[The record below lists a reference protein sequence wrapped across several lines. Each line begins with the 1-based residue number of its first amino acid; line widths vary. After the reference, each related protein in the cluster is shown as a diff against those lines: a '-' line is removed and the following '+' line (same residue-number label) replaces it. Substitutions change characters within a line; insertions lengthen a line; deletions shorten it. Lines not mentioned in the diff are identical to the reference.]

1 MKTETLWI
9 MLLIICLS
17 LSETVISAAAEVKK
31 PPTTDKKKP
40 LTHKNVKDT
49 TAPPKPKGGLPKPKK
64 KKKKPIKAIQCQHN
78 ILKSY
83 LLHGRRK
90 SKPDPMYLCPT
101 VKNNC
106 CTKMDQ
112 QRIYHI
118 VKEFL
123 PQRLLEY
130 QSKIRMALAKLR
142 ELHIKINQSKPVM
155 TGLPKRRLYCNSQA
169 SQLFNFPFFKMY
181 NQIMQYLDIV
191 RDELNDYYQTFF
203 CIICDADNH
212 KYINLKKRELQ
223 IDTEFCKEM
232 LENHED
238 ALRIF
243 NVDLINYLQALQ
255 NVVDCTHYV
264 KSYKLEFFDT
274 SKFKISRAVSK
285 CSANLGAK
293 TFMRECRPVCE
304 TLKLSK
310 IIETIE
316 GDFEFVI
323 DAVNLF
329 EKFFEFKES
338 GSFIS
343 MKLRAFFRRFVV
355 PRSQSRKQVYKFLH
369 DVEHQMSVK
378 KARLKHIR
386 KKMMKSKNAALV
398 AKGKKAVAKQ
408 KAAKAKGNN
417 APVKAVPRMLME
429 SEGSAMMGLIPH
441 APHLAMKL
449 SLDGQSKKTKS
460 NRIKQRVLAAAKKPP
475 AKKPAAKTTAVK
487 GKKKKKCFPKK
498 GKKCPKRKK
507 KLANLV
513 FNKELF
519 NFYNELHIKKP
530 EIEERKIFRIRATPV
545 DIDEIKKIFVKEK
558 GIDPSKYMGQTKFT
572 MDQATLYRLLFNHV
586 NNDKPDVELLMFL
599 NDFTEKYKAAIY
611 KDVDNQFKIQMDKK
625 KKKGGK
631 KRMLEQVV
639 DLE

>member
-1 MKTETLWI
+1 

-17 LSETVISAAAEVKK
+17 LSETIVSIELKK
-31 PPTTDKKKP
+31 PSATDKKKVN
-40 LTHKNVKDT
+40 THKNVKAAT
-49 TAPPKPKGGLPKPKK
+49 GPAKPTKGIKKPIK
-64 KKKKPIKAIQCQHN
+64 KKKKPIKSIQCQHN

-181 NQIMQYLDIV
+181 NQIMEYLDIV

-223 IDTEFCKEM
+223 IDSEFCKEM
-232 LENHED
+232 LENHEE
-238 ALRIF
+238 ALKIF

-285 CSANLGAK
+285 CTANLGAK

-386 KKMMKSKNAALV
+386 RKMMKSKKAALV
-398 AKGKKAVAKQ
+398 AKGT
-408 KAAKAKGNN
+408 KAAAKEKKMKEKN
-417 APVKAVPRMLME
+417 APVKAVPRVLME
-429 SEGSAMMGLIPH
+429 TEGSAMMGLIPH
-441 APHLAMKL
+441 SPYVNRKL
-449 SLDGQSKKTKS
+449 SLDGQSNKMKS

-475 AKKPAAKTTAVK
+475 AKKPAAKAVA
-487 GKKKKKCFPKK
+487 GKTGKRKIKCIPKK
-498 GKKCPKRKK
+498 GKKCPKRRK

-519 NFYNELHIKKP
+519 NFYKELHIKKP
-530 EIEERKIFRIRATPV
+530 EIEERKIFRIRSTPV

-558 GIDPSKYMGQTKFT
+558 GIDPTKYMGKTKFT

-586 NNDKPDVELLMFL
+586 NNDKPDVELLLFL
-599 NDFTEKYKAAIY
+599 NDFTEKYKTAIY

-625 KKKGGK
+625 KKGGK